1 MALNKKNRLK
11 KKKDF
16 ESVFKKGK
24 AVKGNFLFVRY
35 LKNNLGFPRFA
46 FVVSSKVSK
55 KAVVRNRIRR
65 TLSEAVRVGLKNIQP
80 RDIIII
86 ADKKMIDVPRE
97 KIIQDT
103 ESVLIKIS

>member
-24 AVKGNFLFVRY
+24 AIRGNFLFVRY
-35 LKNNLGFPRFA
+35 LKNGLQFPRFA

-65 TLSEAVRVGLKNIQP
+65 LLSEAARTKLKNIQP
-80 RDIIII
+80 RDIIML
-86 ADKKMIDVPRE
+86 ADKKIADAPRE